1 MLAKETEIENETMG
15 QKMHVRR
22 AEALKPMHERRN
34 IFLLPNAWDA
44 GSVHLFATR
53 GFHREDKWRYGLGT

>member
-1 MLAKETEIENETMG
+1 MG